1 LHGSGA
7 VVDILSADRLTK
19 KFGGL
24 TAVNEVSL
32 QIVEGAVEALIGPNG
47 AGKTTL
53 FNMLTGA
60 IKPTAGT
67 VTFDGQRISGLPEHR
82 IVALGIGRTFQH
94 TALFPTMT
102 VLENVMVGV
111 SCRMHVDVLRI
122 VLGTPEA
129 RREERQ
135 ARQIADGLLE
145 FVGIAGLRNRLAREL
160 SYGDARRTA
169 IARAMAAS
177 PRMLMLDEP
186 AAGMNTSE
194 TMRLIDLIRAINARG
209 VTVLVIEHN
218 MDFIMNLADR
228 ITVLDH
234 GNWVATGNAD
244 EVRRNPQVIE
254 AYLGAT
260 DSRAPRRHRRL
271 RES

>member
-1 LHGSGA
+1 MGDLLVAEG
-7 VVDILSADRLTK
+7 LTK
-19 KFGGL
+19 RFGGL
-24 TAVNEVSL
+24 TAVNNVTFT
-32 QIVEGAVEALIGPNG
+32 VADGTVAALIGPNG

-60 IKPTAGT
+60 SKPTAGT
-67 VTFDGQRISGLPEHR
+67 VTFDGQRITGLPEHR
-82 IVALGIGRTFQH
+82 VVSLGIGRTFQH

-111 SCRMHVDVLRI
+111 SCRMHADVLRI
-122 VLGTPEA
+122 VLGSPAA
-129 RREERQ
+129 RREERE
-135 ARQIADGLLE
+135 AIQIADDLLE

-169 IARAMAAS
+169 IARAMASS

-194 TMRLIDLIRAINARG
+194 TMRLIDLMRAINARR

-218 MDFIMNLADR
+218 MDFIMNLVDR

-234 GNWVATGNAD
+234 GNWVATGSPD
-244 EVRRNPQVIE
+244 EIQSNPQVVE
-254 AYLGAT
+254 AYLGAS
-260 DSRAPRRHRRL
+260 DSRASRRHRRV
-271 RES
+271 RQS